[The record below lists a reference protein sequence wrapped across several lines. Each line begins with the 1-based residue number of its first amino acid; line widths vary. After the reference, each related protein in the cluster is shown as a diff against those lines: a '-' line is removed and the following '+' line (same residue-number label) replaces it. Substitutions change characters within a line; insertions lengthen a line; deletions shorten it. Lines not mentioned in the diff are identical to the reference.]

1 MEKTIKT
8 NWTVLLIGGSSG
20 VGKSHL
26 ARQLAEYYKTPL
38 TEVDD
43 IRIALHQLVDKE
55 QHSDLFTFIDNPNFY
70 EKYDEHTFT
79 QKLLNVGKVLWKSL
93 DVLISKHSALEEKVI
108 FEGDSIIPELLSKR
122 DLDKVKAIFI
132 YDDIEQIKERQLKRN
147 RLGKALEKMEKN
159 ALFSYTYSEEL
170 KRQAEENG
178 FLTIKASPL
187 ETLYERAVEII
198 DGSK

>member
-1 MEKTIKT
+1 MEKPTNP

-26 ARQLAEYYKTPL
+26 ARQLAEHYKTPF

-55 QHSDLFTFIDNPNFY
+55 QYPDLFTFIDNPNFY
-70 EKYDEHTFT
+70 EEYDEHDFT
-79 QKLLNVGKVLWKSL
+79 EKLLSIARVLWKSL
-93 DVLISKHSALEEKVI
+93 DVLISKHVALEETVI
-108 FEGDSIIPELLSKR
+108 FEGDGVIPELLSKR
-122 DLDKVKAIFI
+122 DLDKVKSVFI
-132 YDDIEQIKERQLKRN
+132 YDDIEHIKERQMKRN
-147 RLGKALEKMEKN
+147 RQGKALEKMEKN
-159 ALFSYTYSEEL
+159 ALFSYAYSEEL
-170 KRQAEENG
+170 RRQAEEHG

-198 DGSK
+198 DSSN